1 MQYKIDILGCGL
13 GGMITALALA
23 NNNIH
28 TTIIEGRSAAH
39 KDFFNDIR
47 TTALTSSSKKF
58 FKKIGVW
65 DDVSKIAG
73 PINDIYVADNKAPEM
88 LHFAS
93 EELEHGE
100 IMGHLVQNTEFKKCL
115 FDLISANKHITLIEE
130 SPYEIIENR
139 PDGCKLLLNKKS
151 ERNCDLLLVCDGQRS
166 KAKQLYF
173 TSETE
178 KNYDQCA
185 ITFIAH
191 HQKKHEGTAVE
202 HFMPTGPFAILPLR
216 DQNLSSIVWTVESDM
231 KDAIMNLPKDEF
243 TYLVQKNFGDFLGE
257 IEIKTEAAAFPLKAY
272 ATSQYYN
279 NSVVLVADTAHIMH
293 PLAGQGLN
301 QGIKDID
308 TLASLLFELG
318 PSEYMLK
325 TYQEGR
331 KTDNSNMLEI
341 TDTINSV
348 FSNHSKVMHGARRVG
363 FNAIEKIPPFK
374 KLMIKY
380 AMGKR

>member
-1 MQYKIDILGCGL
+1 MQFKIDILGCGL

-23 NNNIH
+23 NNNIR
-28 TTIIEGRSAAH
+28 TTIIEGRSTSH
-39 KDFFNDIR
+39 KDFFKDIR
-47 TTALTSSSKKF
+47 TTALTSNSKKF
-58 FKKIGVW
+58 FETIGAW
-65 DDVSKIAG
+65 DEISKIAG

-100 IMGHLVQNTEFKKCL
+100 IMGHLVQNTEFKKRL
-115 FDLISANKHITLIEE
+115 FDLVSVSKHITLIEE
-130 SPYEIIENR
+130 SSYEIIENR
-139 PDGCKLLLNKKS
+139 PDGCKLLLNNES

-173 TSETE
+173 SSETE
-178 KNYDQCA
+178 KKYDQYA

-216 DQNLSSIVWTVESDM
+216 DQNLSSIVWTIESGM
-231 KDAIMNLPKDEF
+231 RDAIMNLPKDEF
-243 TYLVQKNFGDFLGE
+243 TYLIQKNFGDFLGE
-257 IEIKTEAAAFPLKAY
+257 IELKTEAAAFPLKAY

-279 NSVVLVADTAHIMH
+279 NSIVLVADTAHIMH

-301 QGIKDID
+301 QGIKDIEV
-308 TLASLLFELG
+308 LSSLLRDIG
-318 PSEYMLK
+318 PSEHMLK
-325 TYQEGR
+325 EYQNER
-331 KTDNSNMLEI
+331 KGDNSNMLEI

-348 FSNHSKVMHGARRVG
+348 FSNHSGAMHGARQVG
-363 FNAIEKIPPFK
+363 FNAINKIPPFK